1 MTELAATLHVPLPG
15 LSQVAQPYFSAL
27 ALGEGALG
35 NQSLY
40 RVSDRLAGQA

>member
-15 LSQVAQPYFSAL
+15 LSQVAQLYSSAL
-27 ALGEGALG
+27 AHGEGALG

-40 RVSDRLAGQA
+40 RVYDRLAGQT